1 GSLHPGNALECVRD
15 MKLAERN
22 NRARIGRRTN
32 HPLRFHRHR
41 ENAQSITLQQKLRID
56 HLKQNAR
63 QDLQDEQDSKTES
76 ISVVAEPNL
85 LNLVNPVDLLLIT
98 SFLK

>member
-1 GSLHPGNALECVRD
+1 
-15 MKLAERN
+15 
-22 NRARIGRRTN
+22 
-32 HPLRFHRHR
+32 
-41 ENAQSITLQQKLRID
+41 LQQKLRID
-56 HLKQNAR
+56 HPKQNAR

-76 ISVVAEPNL
+76 TSFVAEPNL

>member
-1 GSLHPGNALECVRD
+1 
-15 MKLAERN
+15 MKVVERN
-22 NRARIGRRTN
+22 NRAGIGRKPGDRIV
-32 HPLRFHRHR
+32 FHRHR
-41 ENAQSITLQQKLRID
+41 KNAQSITLQQKLRID

-76 ISVVAEPNL
+76 TSVVGEPNL

>member
-1 GSLHPGNALECVRD
+1 
-15 MKLAERN
+15 MKVVERN
-22 NRARIGRRTN
+22 NRAGIGRKPGDRIV
-32 HPLRFHRHR
+32 FHRHR